1 MHVRYLCAHCRLIQ
15 LLHWGNLNL
24 QHFWIFLLSW
34 SVFQRGTFPSSTCEM
49 RALLQVFS
57 LLSDGKQLG
66 FSQSTRWLPI
76 IIFAAKNVIAPKI
89 PTSDLSFPVCA
100 TVSGISCCCLWE
112 WAPVTFLWRTSSDT
126 GTLCWHVQ
134 SCNAWEFILTLPAY
148 GSPWPMILRMG
159 VWKPSSPGSEW
170 AALKLSLALGFCG
183 ALPEI
188 SHLFR
193 FLPPSLSPL
202 KPYYITCLHLMDFSG
217 NSI

>member
-1 MHVRYLCAHCRLIQ
+1 MRVRYLCAHCRLIQ

-66 FSQSTRWLPI
+66 FSQFTRWLPI
-76 IIFAAKNVIAPKI
+76 IIFAVKNVIAPKI
-89 PTSDLSFPVCA
+89 PTSDLFLPVCA
-100 TVSGISCCCLWE
+100 TVSRYQMLLPLRVGSCDFSLENVPW
-112 WAPVTFLWRTSSDT
+112 DT
-126 GTLCWHVQ
+126 GTLWWHVQ

-159 VWKPSSPGSEW
+159 VGKPSSPGSE
-170 AALKLSLALGFCG
+170 
-183 ALPEI
+183 
-188 SHLFR
+188 
-193 FLPPSLSPL
+193 
-202 KPYYITCLHLMDFSG
+202 
-217 NSI
+217 